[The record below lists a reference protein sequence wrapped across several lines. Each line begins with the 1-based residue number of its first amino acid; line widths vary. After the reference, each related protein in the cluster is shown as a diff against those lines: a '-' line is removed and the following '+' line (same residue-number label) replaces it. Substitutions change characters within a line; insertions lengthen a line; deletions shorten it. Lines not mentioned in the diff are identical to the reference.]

1 VLKDII
7 QNEKTKLTGSAQS
20 KMLSRKR
27 RVKQN
32 IPLFIMLIPPLIF
45 FILFKYVPM
54 GGLVIAFKNYR
65 LMDGI
70 WGSAWVGFRNF
81 ELLFNN
87 PSMFKIIKNTFV
99 LSMLNVFVGFPFPI
113 ILALFLNEVRVRWYR
128 KSVQTLVYLPH
139 FLNWVIIGGIIITLF
154 ATGHGTIN
162 TILSRLGIEKY
173 PFLYKN
179 FSWIT
184 IYLVSGIWKGAGW
197 GSIIYLASMSSINP
211 ELYEAARMDGATRVR
226 QAWSITIP
234 SIFPT
239 MMVLLIM
246 RVENIMEVGF
256 DHIYVLTNA
265 VVSDISEVIS
275 VFSYRMAIAGTQYSI
290 ATAMGLFESLVGL
303 VLVVIV
309 NRIARQFNTSLW

>member
-1 VLKDII
+1 MI
-7 QNEKTKLTGSAQS
+7 T
-20 KMLSRKR
+20 
-27 RVKQN
+27 
-32 IPLFIMLIPPLIF
+32 PPLIF

-87 PSMFKIIKNTFV
+87 PSMFQIIKNTLV
-99 LSMLNVFVGFPFPI
+99 LSLLTVFGGFPFPI
-113 ILALFLNEVRVRWYR
+113 LLALFINEVRVRWYK

-139 FLNWVIIGGIIITLF
+139 FLNWVIIGGIVITLF
-154 ATGHGTIN
+154 ATGNGTIN
-162 TILSRLGIEKY
+162 GILSRLGIEKY
-173 PFLYKN
+173 PFLYKKL
-179 FSWIT
+179 SWIT
-184 IYLVSGIWKGAGW
+184 IYFGSGVWKGAGW
-197 GSIIYLASMSSINP
+197 GSIIYLATMSGINP
-211 ELYEAARMDGATRVR
+211 ELYEAAKMDGATRLR
-226 QAWSITIP
+226 QAWHITIP

-246 RVENIMEVGF
+246 SVENIMEVGF
-256 DHIYVLTNA
+256 DQIYVLTNA

-275 VFSYRMAIAGTQYSI
+275 VFSYRMAIAGTHYSI